1 MKKLSLVV
9 TSMLTLLVVAAPARA
24 DVDPVA
30 ASLDKVLSALPNDWY
45 AMEPAAAQQL
55 VENAKPFLLDVRE
68 TSEIAS
74 QIPGT
79 VQISVRALVKSLDK
93 LPQNKAAPILVYC
106 KTGYRGGIS
115 VTALRVLGYSNVRT
129 IKGGLDAWEKAGFKT
144 EKVEKKS

>member
-9 TSMLTLLVVAAPARA
+9 ASMLTLAAAVQTRA
-24 DVDPVA
+24 DADPTAAAVD
-30 ASLDKVLSALPNDWY
+30 KYLSALPNDWY
-45 AMEPAAAQQL
+45 AMEPPAAQQL

-68 TSEIAS
+68 PAEIAS

-79 VQISVRALVKSLDK
+79 VHVSVRALVKEQAK

-106 KTGYRGGIS
+106 KTGYRGAIS
-115 VTALRVLGYSNVRT
+115 ITALRLLGYTNVRT

-144 EKVEKKS
+144 DKVEKKS